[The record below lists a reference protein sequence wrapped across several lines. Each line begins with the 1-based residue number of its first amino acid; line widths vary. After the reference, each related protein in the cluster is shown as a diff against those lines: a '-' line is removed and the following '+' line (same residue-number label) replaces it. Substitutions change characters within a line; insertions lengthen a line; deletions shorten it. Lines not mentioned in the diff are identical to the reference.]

1 MRPAVTCAIVFLC
14 HFTSASNSS
23 STLVLGCAPTHRRRF
38 DHRDDVLMVYLRRIR
53 KAGSTTIFRG
63 LQHFF
68 NTSGRLQADEQNPIN
83 GRCVV
88 TEVSHLKTGWNG
100 SLPLVPS
107 PSVLSRILFV
117 THLREPL
124 ARQKSEF
131 YYVGPGSKRAAQK
144 RGGPARNTDA
154 EWFTWIS
161 EGTRAHEQGNH
172 SCVIHGSQYLD
183 NVMVRALG
191 ADCGSCR
198 FAKAPPHLRGCQLC
212 GRHGRPPQ
220 LERVG
225 TLQLQRATNVL
236 EAFDLVIRPRTS
248 WGRRA
253 PTHHI
258 PRATPTARVYVWS
271 RKDGSRSA

>member
-1 MRPAVTCAIVFLC
+1 MFYRWKEEGSLEAMRPAVTCAIVFLC

-23 STLVLGCAPTHRRRF
+23 STLVLGCASKHRRRF

-161 EGTRAHEQGNH
+161 EGTRAREQ
-172 SCVIHGSQYLD
+172 VI
-183 NVMVRALG
+183 
-191 ADCGSCR
+191 
-198 FAKAPPHLRGCQLC
+198 
-212 GRHGRPPQ
+212 
-220 LERVG
+220 
-225 TLQLQRATNVL
+225 
-236 EAFDLVIRPRTS
+236 
-248 WGRRA
+248 
-253 PTHHI
+253 
-258 PRATPTARVYVWS
+258 
-271 RKDGSRSA
+271 